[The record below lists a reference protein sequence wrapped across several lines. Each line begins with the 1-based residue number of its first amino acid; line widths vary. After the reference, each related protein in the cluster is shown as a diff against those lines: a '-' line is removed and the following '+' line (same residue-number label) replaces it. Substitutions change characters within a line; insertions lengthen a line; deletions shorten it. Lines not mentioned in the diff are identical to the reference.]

1 MMEWWNNG
9 MVFLKEVIIFLD
21 NPFKQ
26 SAIFLMEQ
34 HPNAPKPNNPSFHY
48 SNIPIMS
55 EAN

>member
-1 MMEWWNNG
+1 

-26 SAIFLMEQ
+26 SAIFPMEQ